1 MFAVIF
7 ETRPQPSQFDT
18 YLTIAKSLRPEL
30 ANIDGFIENIRYK
43 SLSRPGWIL
52 SLSFWRDEKSL
63 VRWRT
68 TATHH
73 MAQEKGRDGV
83 LEDYHLRVGQVT
95 ASVRSNEVKRV
106 ETVDAREQDDVT
118 AVGAAKTVQLVR
130 FQMDRGAG
138 IDAAAG
144 KLGLNP
150 EEPRGLLA
158 WDIMEAVLS
167 PGDMILLASWETGS
181 SSVSIPGAD
190 SDEVQVLRDYGKY
203 DRREAPQFYPP
214 AS

>member
-73 MAQEKGRDGV
+73 MAQEKAA
-83 LEDYHLRVGQVT
+83 T
-95 ASVRSNEVKRV
+95 ASWR
-106 ETVDAREQDDVT
+106 TITFAL
-118 AVGAAKTVQLVR
+118 AK
-130 FQMDRGAG
+130 
-138 IDAAAG
+138 
-144 KLGLNP
+144 
-150 EEPRGLLA
+150 
-158 WDIMEAVLS
+158 
-167 PGDMILLASWETGS
+167 
-181 SSVSIPGAD
+181 
-190 SDEVQVLRDYGKY
+190 
-203 DRREAPQFYPP
+203 
-214 AS
+214 